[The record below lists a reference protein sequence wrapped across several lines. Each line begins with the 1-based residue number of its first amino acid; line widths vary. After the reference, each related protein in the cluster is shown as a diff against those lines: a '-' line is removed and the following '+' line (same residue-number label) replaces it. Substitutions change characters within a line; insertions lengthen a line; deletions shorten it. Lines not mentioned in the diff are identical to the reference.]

1 MIGTSLPLRD
11 VHLPAAPGW
20 WPPAPGWWLLLA
32 AMLLVLLVV
41 VAVRVRRQRR
51 RTRWESLFDASL
63 AAAAGPAAR
72 IGMASELLRRAARH
86 RDPQAALLQGE
97 AWLRFLDGGQ
107 GHDFSEG
114 DGRVLLD
121 GGFRREVDDAPA
133 ARACALARSRFIGLM
148 ERRR

>member
-1 MIGTSLPLRD
+1 MIATTLPLRD

-32 AMLLVLLVV
+32 GALLVV
-41 VAVRVRRQRR
+41 LVIAAVRLHRR
-51 RTRWESLFDASL
+51 RRCRRWESLFDGAL
-63 AAAAGPAAR
+63 AAAGGAAAR
-72 IGMASELLRRAARH
+72 VGMASELLRRAARR

-107 GHDFSEG
+107 GHDFGAG

-121 GGFRREVDDAPA
+121 GGFRREIDDAQA
-133 ARACALARSRFIGLM
+133 ARACALARGRFIALM